1 MPAIIG
7 WDLGGAHLKGA
18 RLERDGRLAAA
29 VQLPCT
35 LWLGLEHLD
44 RALEEALRRL
54 GPAEAHA
61 VTMTGELVD
70 YFPDRAEGVSRLTD
84 RVAERLREVR
94 IWGGPLGFLS
104 PARARAEPRAVASA
118 NWLASVAWA
127 ARRLPEGLFADMG
140 STTTDVVPFVGG
152 ASRHHGLTDAER
164 LADWE
169 LVYAGAVRTPLMAI
183 AQTISFRGREQ
194 GVMAE
199 YFATIADAHRVTG
212 RLPEGLDLHETADRR
227 GKSAEESAA
236 RLARM
241 VGCDLADASMA
252 DWRELAERFA
262 DRQLKQLVDAARR
275 VIARG
280 DLSPDAP
287 LVGAGA
293 GRFVLRDLA
302 AALGR
307 PYRDFAEL
315 VEGSPEAREAAAISA
330 PAAAVA
336 LLAAS
341 SA

>member
-7 WDLGGAHLKGA
+7 WDVGGAHLKAA
-18 RLERDGRLAAA
+18 RLEGGRLVGV

-44 RALEEALRRL
+44 RALDEALSRM
-54 GPAEAHA
+54 GGADAHA

-70 YFPDRAEGVSRLTD
+70 LFPERAEGVRALTD
-84 RVAERLREVR
+84 LLARRLGGLR
-94 IWGGPLGFLS
+94 IWAGALGFLR
-104 PARARAEPRAVASA
+104 PERARDEARAVASA
-118 NWLASVAWA
+118 NWLARVAWA
-127 ARRLPEGLFADMG
+127 ARCMPEGLFADIG
-140 STTTDVVPFVGG
+140 STTTDLVPFARGE
-152 ASRHHGLTDAER
+152 SRHRGATDAER
-164 LADWE
+164 LAESE
-169 LVYAGAVRTPLMAI
+169 LIYTGAVRTPLMAV
-183 AQTISFRGREQ
+183 AQSIPFRGRPQ

-199 YFATIADAHRVTG
+199 YFATIADAHRVRG
-212 RLPEGLDLHETADRR
+212 ALPEGLDLHETADRR

-241 VGCDLADASMA
+241 VGCDLGDATMA
-252 DWRELAERFA
+252 EWRSLAEAFA
-262 DRQLKQLVDAARR
+262 LRQLEQLVQAAQRVLSRR
-275 VIARG
+275 DV
-280 DLSPDAP
+280 SSEAP

-293 GRFVLRDLA
+293 GRFLLRDLA

-315 VEGSPEAREAAAISA
+315 VEGASDAREAAAISA

>member
-1 MPAIIG
+1 MTSIVG
-7 WDLGGAHLKGA
+7 WDLGGAHLKAA
-18 RLERDGRLAAA
+18 RLERDGRLAAV

-44 RALEEALRRL
+44 RALEEARRRL

-70 YFPDRAEGVSRLTD
+70 YFPDRAEGVRRLTD
-84 RVAERLREVR
+84 RVCERLRGVR
-94 IWGGPLGFLS
+94 IWAGPLGFLE
-104 PARARAEPRAVASA
+104 PGRARAEPSAVASA

-140 STTTDVVPFVGG
+140 STTTDLVPFADGR
-152 ASRHHGLTDAER
+152 SRHHGLTDAER
-164 LADWE
+164 LAKWE
-169 LVYAGAVRTPLMAI
+169 LVYAGAIRTPLMAV

-212 RLPEGLDLHETADRR
+212 RLPEGLDLHDTADRR
-227 GKSAEESAA
+227 GKSVEESAA

-252 DWRELAERFA
+252 EWRDLAGAFAERQRA
-262 DRQLKQLVDAARR
+262 QLIGAARR

-280 DLSPDAP
+280 DIGRDAP

-302 AALGR
+302 KALGR
-307 PYRDFAEL
+307 PYRDFADL
-315 VEGSPEAREAAAISA
+315 VGGSPETREAAAISA

>member
-1 MPAIIG
+1 MAERFIG
-7 WDLGGAHLKGA
+7 WDVGGAHLKAA
-18 RLERDGRLAAA
+18 RVEAGRLTAV

-35 LWLGLEHLD
+35 LWLGLEHLE
-44 RALEEALRRL
+44 RALEEALARL
-54 GPAEAHA
+54 GPAEAHV

-70 YFPDRAEGVSRLTD
+70 LFPDRAAGVRALTGLLARRLTG
-84 RVAERLREVR
+84 AR
-94 IWGGPLGFLS
+94 IWAGALGFLE
-104 PARARAEPRAVASA
+104 PERAREDPREVASA

-127 ARRLPEGLFADMG
+127 ARRMPEGLFADMG
-140 STTTDVVPFVGG
+140 STTTDLVPFVNGK
-152 ASRHHGLTDAER
+152 SRHRGATDAER
-164 LADWE
+164 LSEAE
-169 LVYAGAVRTPLMAI
+169 LVYTGAVRTPLMAVARSI
-183 AQTISFRGREQ
+183 RFRGRQQ

-199 YFATIADAHRVTG
+199 YFATIADAHRVRG
-212 RLPEGLDLHETADRR
+212 VLPGGLDLHETADRR
-227 GKSAEESAA
+227 GKSAPESAA

-241 VGCDLADASMA
+241 VGCDLVDASMA
-252 DWRELAERFA
+252 EWRLLADAFA
-262 DRQLKQLVDAARR
+262 RRQLEQLVEATGR
-275 VIARG
+275 VLSRG
-280 DLSPDAP
+280 DVSAAAP

-315 VEGSPEAREAAAISA
+315 VDGTPEARELAAISA